1 MMMSLLV
8 TLTLIAQNQGTH
20 SNGKNF
26 QSFAERLKASDKLKK
41 PAAVEPEVQS
51 TDTTATRNFQVR
63 MTQTV
68 AGRR

>member
-8 TLTLIAQNQGTH
+8 SLTLIAQNQATE
-20 SNGKNF
+20 SNGKNV
-26 QSFAERLKASDKLKK
+26 QSFAERLKASEKLKK
-41 PAAVEPEVQS
+41 PAAIEPEEQG
-51 TDTTATRNFQVR
+51 TDTTATRSFQVR